1 MLFNTFGNRENPVI
15 IMLAGSFCP
24 AESLEMVY
32 SVMKEDYYVIA
43 PTYNGHYKDS
53 KDFTTRQGEAKEI
66 ADYLQNENITSV
78 RMIYGQSMGSE
89 IGIELMRQLSENN
102 IGIDSAFFD
111 GAPCIKLSRLYKAFM
126 RFKFN
131 TLINMFKGKTLDEA
145 MNIGLVKEF
154 SNGNP
159 EALKPMIEPILEI
172 APYLSKNSLKNEVE
186 CCYTFDFPTFSEEM
200 QKNMYFFYGSEEK
213 AYKTCYHL
221 VRKAYPKANFR
232 VAENYGHVTY
242 LNDNRE
248 EYLGWLK
255 EICEDN

>member
-66 ADYLQNENITSV
+66 ADYLQNQNITSV
-78 RMIYGQSMGSE
+78 KMIYGQSMGSE
-89 IGIELMRQLSENN
+89 IGIELMHQLSENN
-102 IGIDSAFFD
+102 IIVDSAFFD
-111 GAPCIKLSRLYKAFM
+111 GAPCIKLSRPYKAFM

-145 MNIGLVKEF
+145 MNIGLVKKF
-154 SNGNP
+154 SN
-159 EALKPMIEPILEI
+159 
-172 APYLSKNSLKNEVE
+172 YLY
-186 CCYTFDFPTFSEEM
+186 C
-200 QKNMYFFYGSEEK
+200 FYGE
-213 AYKTCYHL
+213 HFIFIF
-221 VRKAYPKANFR
+221 RKAQHHPSCFLIAAKDNIRNRIDMLFSFR
-232 VAENYGHVTY
+232 HNCGFA
-242 LNDNRE
+242 L
-248 EYLGWLK
+248 
-255 EICEDN
+255 